1 MKNILVIGAA
11 GQIGS
16 ELVPEL
22 RRRDYMTVAAGSGRT
37 PLTAA
42 LSEGGPTAVVNLL
55 DADGLRRTVE
65 HYAIDTIFNMAAIL
79 SAVGESKPMT
89 AWDIGVN
96 GVIGLLELAR
106 DKNLSVFTPS
116 SIGVFGPETPHDPTP
131 QDTVCRPR
139 TMYGIT
145 KVAGEL
151 LSDYYR
157 AKYGVD
163 ARSVRYPGLISHV
176 TPPGGGT
183 TDYAVDIYWKAVEHG
198 RYASPLAEG
207 TRLPMMFMADALR
220 AAIELM
226 EADASRLRHFNSFN
240 VGAMSF
246 APEDVAAS
254 IRRRMPGFELTY
266 EVNPLLQG
274 IAESWP
280 DALDDTT
287 AREEWDWEPEYDLD
301 AMTDVMLEAISERLG
316 GKSGHSSQA

>member
-22 RRRDYMTVAAGSGRT
+22 RARGYMTVAAGSGRT
-37 PLTAA
+37 PLPEHLTD
-42 LSEGGPTAVVNLL
+42 GPTATVNLL
-55 DADGLRRTVE
+55 DHDALDAVIK
-65 HYAIDTIFNMAAIL
+65 HFNIDTVFNLAAIL
-79 SAVGESKPMT
+79 SAVGESKPMA
-89 AWDIGVN
+89 AWNLGVN

-106 DKNLSVFTPS
+106 DCKLSVFTPS
-116 SIGVFGPETPHDPTP
+116 SIGVFGPETPHDLTP

-163 ARSVRYPGLISHV
+163 ARSVRYPGLISYV

-183 TDYAVDIYWKAVEHG
+183 TDYAVDIYWKAIEKGVY
-198 RYASPLAEG
+198 RCPLKAG
-207 TRLPMMFMADALR
+207 TYLPMMFMPDALR

-226 EADASRLRHFNSFN
+226 EADASRLNHFNSFN
-240 VGAMSF
+240 VGALSF
-246 APEDVAAS
+246 DPEEVAAS
-254 IRRRMPGFELTY
+254 IQKRLPGFKLEY
-266 EVNPLLQG
+266 DVNPLLQS
-274 IAESWP
+274 IADSWP
-280 DALDDTT
+280 DDLDDTA
-287 AREEWDWEPEYDLD
+287 AREEWDWVPKYNLDQMTNVMLD
-301 AMTDVMLEAISERLG
+301 AITKRVTESA
-316 GKSGHSSQA
+316 

>member
-1 MKNILVIGAA
+1 MQNILVIGAA

-22 RRRDYMTVAAGSGRT
+22 RRRGYMTVAAGSGRT
-37 PLTAA
+37 PLPPTLAD
-42 LSEGGPTAVVNLL
+42 GGPTAAVNLL
-55 DADGLRRTVE
+55 DADALRKTVDRFK
-65 HYAIDTIFNMAAIL
+65 IDTVFNLAAIL

-89 AWDIGVN
+89 TWDIGVN
-96 GVIGLLELAR
+96 GVISLLELAR
-106 DKNLSVFTPS
+106 DKRLSVFTPS

-131 QDTVCRPR
+131 QDTVCRPK

-157 AKYGVD
+157 LKYRVD

-176 TPPGGGT
+176 TQPGGGT
-183 TDYAVDIYWKAVEHG
+183 TDYAVDIYWKAVEKG
-198 RYASPLAEG
+198 RYASPLARG
-207 TRLPMMFMADALR
+207 TRLPMMFMTDALR

-226 EADASRLRHFNSFN
+226 EADASRLKHFNSFN

-254 IRRRMPGFELTY
+254 IRRQIPGFELLFD
-266 EVNPLLQG
+266 VNPLLQG

-280 DALDDTT
+280 DALDDTA
-287 AREEWDWEPEYDLD
+287 AREEWDWRPEYDLD
-301 AMTDVMLEAISERLG
+301 AMTDAMLEAVCRRLG
-316 GKSGHSSQA
+316 KTL

>member
-22 RRRDYMTVAAGSGRT
+22 RARGYMTVAAGSGRT
-37 PLTAA
+37 PLPEHLTD
-42 LSEGGPTAVVNLL
+42 GPTATVNLL
-55 DADGLRRTVE
+55 DSDALDAVIK
-65 HYAIDTIFNMAAIL
+65 HFNIDTVFNLAAIL
-79 SAVGESKPMT
+79 SAVGETRPMA
-89 AWDIGVN
+89 AWNLGVY

-106 DKNLSVFTPS
+106 DRKLSVFTPS
-116 SIGVFGPETPHDPTP
+116 SIGVFGPETPHNLTP

-163 ARSVRYPGLISHV
+163 ARSVRYPGLISYV

-183 TDYAVDIYWKAVEHG
+183 TDYAIDIYWKAIETGVY
-198 RYASPLAEG
+198 RCPLKAG
-207 TRLPMMFMADALR
+207 TYLPMMFMPDALR

-226 EADASRLRHFNSFN
+226 EADASRLKHFNSFN
-240 VGAMSF
+240 VGALSF
-246 APEDVAAS
+246 DPEEVAAS
-254 IRRRMPGFELTY
+254 IQKRLPGFKLEY
-266 EVNPLLQG
+266 DVNPLLQS
-274 IAESWP
+274 IADSWP
-280 DALDDTT
+280 DDLDDSA
-287 AREEWDWEPEYDLD
+287 AREEWDWVPQYNLDQMTNVMLD
-301 AMTDVMLEAISERLG
+301 AITKRLTEN
-316 GKSGHSSQA
+316 A

>member
-22 RRRDYMTVAAGSGRT
+22 RARGYMTVAAGSGRT
-37 PLTAA
+37 PLPEHLTD
-42 LSEGGPTAVVNLL
+42 GPTATVNLL
-55 DADGLRRTVE
+55 DHDALDAVIK
-65 HYAIDTIFNMAAIL
+65 HFNIDTVFNLAAIL
-79 SAVGESKPMT
+79 SAVGESKPMA
-89 AWDIGVN
+89 AWNLGVN

-106 DKNLSVFTPS
+106 DRKLSVFTPS
-116 SIGVFGPETPHDPTP
+116 SIGVFGPETPHDLTP

-163 ARSVRYPGLISHV
+163 ARSVRYPGLISYV

-183 TDYAVDIYWKAVEHG
+183 TDYAVDIYWKAIEKGVY
-198 RYASPLAEG
+198 RCPLKAG
-207 TRLPMMFMADALR
+207 TYLPMMFMPDALR

-226 EADASRLRHFNSFN
+226 EADASRLKHFNSFN
-240 VGAMSF
+240 VGALSF
-246 APEDVAAS
+246 PTLSA
-254 IRRRMPGFELTY
+254 
-266 EVNPLLQG
+266 
-274 IAESWP
+274 
-280 DALDDTT
+280 
-287 AREEWDWEPEYDLD
+287 
-301 AMTDVMLEAISERLG
+301 
-316 GKSGHSSQA
+316 

>member
-55 DADGLRRTVE
+55 DAGGLRRTVE

-207 TRLPMMFMADALR
+207 TRLP
-220 AAIELM
+220 
-226 EADASRLRHFNSFN
+226 
-240 VGAMSF
+240 
-246 APEDVAAS
+246 PEDVAAS

-287 AREEWDWEPEYDLD
+287 AREEWDWKPEYDLD

>member
-22 RRRDYMTVAAGSGRT
+22 RARGYITVAAGSGRT
-37 PLTAA
+37 PLPEHLTD
-42 LSEGGPTAVVNLL
+42 GPTATVNLL
-55 DADGLRRTVE
+55 DRDALEAVIK
-65 HYAIDTIFNMAAIL
+65 HFNIDTVFNLAAIL
-79 SAVGESKPMT
+79 SAVGESNPMA
-89 AWDIGVN
+89 AWNLGVN

-106 DKNLSVFTPS
+106 DHKLSVFTPS
-116 SIGVFGPETPHDPTP
+116 SIGVFGPETLHNLTP

-163 ARSVRYPGLISHV
+163 ARSVRYPGLISYV

-183 TDYAVDIYWKAVEHG
+183 TDYAVDIYWKAIETGVY
-198 RYASPLAEG
+198 RCPLKAG
-207 TRLPMMFMADALR
+207 TYLPMMFMPDALR

-226 EADASRLRHFNSFN
+226 EADVSRLKHFNSFN
-240 VGAMSF
+240 VGALSF
-246 APEDVAAS
+246 DPEEVAAS
-254 IRRRMPGFELTY
+254 IQKRLPGFKLEY
-266 EVNPLLQG
+266 DVNPFLQS
-274 IAESWP
+274 IADSWP
-280 DALDDTT
+280 DDLDDSA
-287 AREEWDWEPEYDLD
+287 AREEWDWVPQYNLDQMTNVMLD
-301 AMTDVMLEAISERLG
+301 AITKRLTE
-316 GKSGHSSQA
+316 SA

>member
-22 RRRDYMTVAAGSGRT
+22 RARGYMTVAAGSGRT
-37 PLTAA
+37 PLPEHLTD
-42 LSEGGPTAVVNLL
+42 GPTATVNLL
-55 DADGLRRTVE
+55 DHDALDAAIK
-65 HYAIDTIFNMAAIL
+65 HFNIDTVFNLAAIL
-79 SAVGESKPMT
+79 SAVGESKPMA
-89 AWDIGVN
+89 AWNLGVN

-106 DKNLSVFTPS
+106 DRKLSVFTPS
-116 SIGVFGPETPHDPTP
+116 SIGVFGPETP

-163 ARSVRYPGLISHV
+163 ARSVRYPGLISYV

-183 TDYAVDIYWKAVEHG
+183 TDYAVDIYWKAIEKGVY
-198 RYASPLAEG
+198 RCPLKAG
-207 TRLPMMFMADALR
+207 TYLPMMFMPDALR

-226 EADASRLRHFNSFN
+226 EADASRLKHFNSFN
-240 VGAMSF
+240 VGALSF
-246 APEDVAAS
+246 DPEEVAAS
-254 IRRRMPGFELTY
+254 IQKRLPGFKLEY
-266 EVNPLLQG
+266 DVNPLLQS
-274 IAESWP
+274 IADSWP
-280 DALDDTT
+280 DDLDDTA
-287 AREEWDWEPEYDLD
+287 AREEWDWAPKYNLDQMTNVMLD
-301 AMTDVMLEAISERLG
+301 AITKRVTESA
-316 GKSGHSSQA
+316 

>member
-22 RRRDYMTVAAGSGRT
+22 RARGYMTVAAGSGRT
-37 PLTAA
+37 PLPAHLTD
-42 LSEGGPTAVVNLL
+42 GPTATVNLL
-55 DADGLRRTVE
+55 DHDALNAVIK
-65 HYAIDTIFNMAAIL
+65 HFNIDTVFNLAAIL
-79 SAVGESKPMT
+79 SAVGESKPMA
-89 AWDIGVN
+89 AWNLGVN

-106 DKNLSVFTPS
+106 DRKLSVFTPS
-116 SIGVFGPETPHDPTP
+116 SIGVFGPETPHDLTP

-163 ARSVRYPGLISHV
+163 ARSVRYPGLISYV

-183 TDYAVDIYWKAVEHG
+183 TDYAVDIYWKAIEKGVY
-198 RYASPLAEG
+198 RCPLKAG
-207 TRLPMMFMADALR
+207 TYLPMMFMPDALR

-226 EADASRLRHFNSFN
+226 EADASRLKHFNSFN
-240 VGAMSF
+240 VGALSF
-246 APEDVAAS
+246 DPEEVAAS
-254 IRRRMPGFELTY
+254 IQKRLPGFKLEY
-266 EVNPLLQG
+266 DVNPLLQS
-274 IAESWP
+274 IADSWP
-280 DALDDTT
+280 DDLDDTA
-287 AREEWDWEPEYDLD
+287 ARDEWDWVPKYNLDQMTNVMLD
-301 AMTDVMLEAISERLG
+301 AITKQVTESA
-316 GKSGHSSQA
+316 

>member
-1 MKNILVIGAA
+1 MQNILVIGAA

-22 RRRDYMTVAAGSGRT
+22 RRRGYMTVAAGSGRT
-37 PLTAA
+37 PLPTTLAD
-42 LSEGGPTAVVNLL
+42 GGPTAVVNLL
-55 DADGLRRTVE
+55 DADALRKTVDRFK
-65 HYAIDTIFNMAAIL
+65 IDTVFNLAAIL

-96 GVIGLLELAR
+96 GIISLLELAR
-106 DKNLSVFTPS
+106 DKRLSVFTPS

-131 QDTVCRPR
+131 QDTVCRPK

-157 AKYGVD
+157 LKYRVD

-176 TPPGGGT
+176 TQPGGGT
-183 TDYAVDIYWKAVEHG
+183 TDYAVDIYWKAVEKG
-198 RYASPLAEG
+198 RYASPLARG
-207 TRLPMMFMADALR
+207 TRLPMMFMNDALR

-226 EADASRLRHFNSFN
+226 EADASRLKHFNSFN

-254 IRRRMPGFELTY
+254 IRRRIPGFELSFD
-266 EVNPLLQG
+266 VNPLLQG

-280 DALDDTT
+280 DALDDTA
-287 AREEWDWEPEYDLD
+287 AREEWDWRPEYDLD
-301 AMTDVMLEAISERLG
+301 AMTDAMLEAVSCRLG
-316 GKSGHSSQA
+316 KTL

>member
-16 ELVPEL
+16 ELVPAL
-22 RRRDYMTVAAGSGRT
+22 RARGYMTVAAGSGRT
-37 PLTAA
+37 PLPAHLA
-42 LSEGGPTAVVNLL
+42 DGPVATVNLL
-55 DADGLRRTVE
+55 DREALAKTID
-65 HYAIDTIFNMAAIL
+65 HYAIDTIFNLAAIL
-79 SAVGESKPMT
+79 SAVGESKPMA
-89 AWDIGVN
+89 AWELGVN

-106 DKNLSVFTPS
+106 DKKLSVFTPS

-183 TDYAVDIYWKAVEHG
+183 TDSAVDIYWKAIENG
-198 RYASPLAEG
+198 AYTCPLKAG
-207 TRLPMMFMADALR
+207 TRLPMMFMPDALR

-226 EADASRLRHFNSFN
+226 EADPARLKHFNSFN
-240 VGAMSF
+240 VGALSF

-254 IRRRMPGFELTY
+254 IRRRMPDFKLDY
-266 EVNPLLQG
+266 DVNPLLQS
-274 IAESWP
+274 IADSWP
-280 DALDDTT
+280 DALDDTA
-287 AREEWDWEPEYDLD
+287 AREEWDWKPDYSLD
-301 AMTDVMLEAISERLG
+301 AMTDVMLDAIGKRLG
-316 GKSGHSSQA
+316 KPVA

>member
-1 MKNILVIGAA
+1 MQNILVIGAA

-22 RRRDYMTVAAGSGRT
+22 RRRGYMTVAAGSGRT
-37 PLTAA
+37 PLPTTLAD
-42 LSEGGPTAVVNLL
+42 GGPTAVVNLL
-55 DADGLRRTVE
+55 DADALRKTVDRFK
-65 HYAIDTIFNMAAIL
+65 IDTVFNLAAIL

-96 GVIGLLELAR
+96 GVISLLELAR
-106 DKNLSVFTPS
+106 DKRLSVFTPS

-131 QDTVCRPR
+131 QDTVCRPK

-157 AKYGVD
+157 LKYGVD

-176 TPPGGGT
+176 TQPGGGT
-183 TDYAVDIYWKAVEHG
+183 TDYAVEIYWKAVEEG
-198 RYASPLAEG
+198 RYASPLARG
-207 TRLPMMFMADALR
+207 TRLPMMFMTDALR

-226 EADASRLRHFNSFN
+226 EADASRLKHFNSFN

-254 IRRRMPGFELTY
+254 IKRRIPGFELSFD
-266 EVNPLLQG
+266 VNPLLQG

-280 DALDDTT
+280 DALDDTA
-287 AREEWDWEPEYDLD
+287 AREEWDWRPEYDLD
-301 AMTDVMLEAISERLG
+301 TMTDTMLEAVSRRLG
-316 GKSGHSSQA
+316 KTL

>member
-1 MKNILVIGAA
+1 MQNILVIGAA

-22 RRRDYMTVAAGSGRT
+22 RRRGYMTVAAGSGRT
-37 PLTAA
+37 PLPATLAD
-42 LSEGGPTAVVNLL
+42 GGPTAVVNLL
-55 DADGLRRTVE
+55 DADALRKTVDLFK
-65 HYAIDTIFNMAAIL
+65 IDTIFNLAAIL

-96 GVIGLLELAR
+96 GVISLLELAR
-106 DKNLSVFTPS
+106 DKRLSVFTPS

-131 QDTVCRPR
+131 QDTVCRPK

-157 AKYGVD
+157 LKHRVD

-176 TPPGGGT
+176 TQPGGGT
-183 TDYAVDIYWKAVEHG
+183 TDYAVDIYWNAVEKG
-198 RYASPLAEG
+198 RYASPLARG
-207 TRLPMMFMADALR
+207 TRLPMMFMTDALR

-226 EADASRLRHFNSFN
+226 EADASRLKHFNSFN

-254 IRRRMPGFELTY
+254 IRRRIPGFELSFD
-266 EVNPLLQG
+266 VNPLLQG

-280 DALDDTT
+280 DALDDTA
-287 AREEWDWEPEYDLD
+287 AREEWDWRPEYDLD
-301 AMTDVMLEAISERLG
+301 AMTDAMLEAVSCRLG
-316 GKSGHSSQA
+316 KTL

>member
-22 RRRDYMTVAAGSGRT
+22 RARGYMTVAAGSGRT
-37 PLTAA
+37 PLPEHLTD
-42 LSEGGPTAVVNLL
+42 GPTATVNLL
-55 DADGLRRTVE
+55 DHDALDAVIK
-65 HYAIDTIFNMAAIL
+65 HFNIDTVFNLAAIL
-79 SAVGESKPMT
+79 SAVGESKPMA
-89 AWDIGVN
+89 AWNLGVN

-106 DKNLSVFTPS
+106 DRKLSVFTPS
-116 SIGVFGPETPHDPTP
+116 SIGVFGPETPHDLTP

-163 ARSVRYPGLISHV
+163 ARSVRYPGLISYV

-183 TDYAVDIYWKAVEHG
+183 TDYAVDIYWKAIEKGVY
-198 RYASPLAEG
+198 RCPLKAG
-207 TRLPMMFMADALR
+207 TYLPMMFMPDALR

-226 EADASRLRHFNSFN
+226 EADASRLKHFNSFN
-240 VGAMSF
+240 VGALSF
-246 APEDVAAS
+246 DPEEVAAS
-254 IRRRMPGFELTY
+254 IQKRLPGFKLEY
-266 EVNPLLQG
+266 DVNPLLQS
-274 IAESWP
+274 IADSWP
-280 DALDDTT
+280 DDLDDTA
-287 AREEWDWEPEYDLD
+287 AREEWDWAPKYNLDQMTNVMLD
-301 AMTDVMLEAISERLG
+301 AITKRVTESV
-316 GKSGHSSQA
+316 

>member
-22 RRRDYMTVAAGSGRT
+22 RARGYMTVAAGSGRT
-37 PLTAA
+37 PLPEHLTD
-42 LSEGGPTAVVNLL
+42 GPTAIVNLL
-55 DADGLRRTVE
+55 DHDALDAVIK
-65 HYAIDTIFNMAAIL
+65 HFNIDTVFNLAAIL
-79 SAVGESKPMT
+79 SAVGESKPMA
-89 AWDIGVN
+89 AWNLGVN

-106 DKNLSVFTPS
+106 DRKLSVFTPS
-116 SIGVFGPETPHDPTP
+116 SIGVFGPETPHDLTP

-163 ARSVRYPGLISHV
+163 ARSVRYPGLISYV

-183 TDYAVDIYWKAVEHG
+183 TDYAVDIYWKAIEKGVY
-198 RYASPLAEG
+198 RCPLKAG
-207 TRLPMMFMADALR
+207 TYLPMMFMPDALR

-226 EADASRLRHFNSFN
+226 EADASRLKHFNSFN
-240 VGAMSF
+240 VGALSF
-246 APEDVAAS
+246 DPEEVAAS
-254 IRRRMPGFELTY
+254 IQKRLPGFKLEY
-266 EVNPLLQG
+266 DVNPLLQS
-274 IAESWP
+274 IADSWP
-280 DALDDTT
+280 DDLDDTA
-287 AREEWDWEPEYDLD
+287 AREEWDWAPKYNLDQMTNVMLD
-301 AMTDVMLEAISERLG
+301 AITKRVTESA
-316 GKSGHSSQA
+316 

>member
-22 RRRDYMTVAAGSGRT
+22 RRRGYMTVAAGSGRT

-89 AWDIGVN
+89 AWDI
-96 GVIGLLELAR
+96 
-106 DKNLSVFTPS
+106 
-116 SIGVFGPETPHDPTP
+116 
-131 QDTVCRPR
+131 CRPR

-287 AREEWDWEPEYDLD
+287 AREEWDWKPEYDLD

>member
-22 RRRDYMTVAAGSGRT
+22 RARGYMTVAAGSGRT
-37 PLTAA
+37 PLPEHLTD
-42 LSEGGPTAVVNLL
+42 GPTATVNLL
-55 DADGLRRTVE
+55 DHDALDAVIK
-65 HYAIDTIFNMAAIL
+65 HFNIDTVFNLAAIL

-89 AWDIGVN
+89 AWNLGVN

-106 DKNLSVFTPS
+106 DRKLSVFTPS
-116 SIGVFGPETPHDPTP
+116 SIGVFGPETPHDLTP

-163 ARSVRYPGLISHV
+163 ARSVRYPGLISYV
-176 TPPGGGT
+176 TPPGGGS
-183 TDYAVDIYWKAVEHG
+183 TDYAVDIYWKAIEKGVY
-198 RYASPLAEG
+198 RCPLKAG
-207 TRLPMMFMADALR
+207 TYLPMMFMPDALR

-226 EADASRLRHFNSFN
+226 EADASRLKHFNSFN
-240 VGAMSF
+240 VGALSF
-246 APEDVAAS
+246 DPEEVAAS
-254 IRRRMPGFELTY
+254 IQKRLPGFKLEY
-266 EVNPLLQG
+266 DVNPLLQS
-274 IAESWP
+274 IADSWP
-280 DALDDTT
+280 DDLDDTA
-287 AREEWDWEPEYDLD
+287 AREEWDWAPKYNLDQMTNVMLD
-301 AMTDVMLEAISERLG
+301 AITKRVTESA
-316 GKSGHSSQA
+316 

>member
-22 RRRDYMTVAAGSGRT
+22 RARGYMTVAAGSGRT
-37 PLTAA
+37 PLPEHLTD
-42 LSEGGPTAVVNLL
+42 GPTATVNLL
-55 DADGLRRTVE
+55 DHDALDAVIK
-65 HYAIDTIFNMAAIL
+65 HFNIDTVFNLAAIL
-79 SAVGESKPMT
+79 SAVGESKPMA
-89 AWDIGVN
+89 AWNLGVN

-106 DKNLSVFTPS
+106 DRKLSVFTPS
-116 SIGVFGPETPHDPTP
+116 SIGVFGPETPHDLTP

-163 ARSVRYPGLISHV
+163 ARSVRYPGLISYV

-183 TDYAVDIYWKAVEHG
+183 TDYAVDIYWKAIEKGVY
-198 RYASPLAEG
+198 RCPLKAG
-207 TRLPMMFMADALR
+207 TYLPMMFMPDALR

-226 EADASRLRHFNSFN
+226 EADASRLKHFNSFN
-240 VGAMSF
+240 VGALSF
-246 APEDVAAS
+246 DPEEVAAS
-254 IRRRMPGFELTY
+254 IQKRLPGFKLEY
-266 EVNPLLQG
+266 DVNPLLQS
-274 IAESWP
+274 IADSWP
-280 DALDDTT
+280 DDLDDTA
-287 AREEWDWEPEYDLD
+287 AREEWNWVPKYNLDQMTNVMLD
-301 AMTDVMLEAISERLG
+301 AITKRVTESV
-316 GKSGHSSQA
+316 

>member
-22 RRRDYMTVAAGSGRT
+22 RARGYMTVAAGSGRT
-37 PLTAA
+37 PLPEYLTD
-42 LSEGGPTAVVNLL
+42 GPTATVNLL
-55 DADGLRRTVE
+55 DHDALDAVIK
-65 HYAIDTIFNMAAIL
+65 HFNIDTVFNLAAIL

-89 AWDIGVN
+89 AWNLGVN

-106 DKNLSVFTPS
+106 DRKLSVFTPS
-116 SIGVFGPETPHDPTP
+116 SIGVFGPETPHDLTP

-163 ARSVRYPGLISHV
+163 ARSVRYPGLISYV

-183 TDYAVDIYWKAVEHG
+183 TDYAVDIYWKAIEKGVY
-198 RYASPLAEG
+198 RCPLKAG
-207 TRLPMMFMADALR
+207 TYLPMMFMPDALR

-226 EADASRLRHFNSFN
+226 EADASRLKHFNSFN
-240 VGAMSF
+240 VGALSF
-246 APEDVAAS
+246 DPEEVAAS
-254 IRRRMPGFELTY
+254 IQKRLPGFKLEY
-266 EVNPLLQG
+266 DVNPLLQS
-274 IAESWP
+274 IADSWP
-280 DALDDTT
+280 DDLDDTA
-287 AREEWDWEPEYDLD
+287 AREEWDWIPKYNLDQMTNVMLD
-301 AMTDVMLEAISERLG
+301 AIMKRVTESA
-316 GKSGHSSQA
+316 

>member
-22 RRRDYMTVAAGSGRT
+22 RRRGYMTVAAGSGRT

-79 SAVGESKPMT
+79 SAVGESKPVT

-198 RYASPLAEG
+198 RCAARRHRADGGRCLKTPALQQLQRGRDELCARGRGGEHQK
-207 TRLPMMFMADALR
+207 ADARVRAHLR
-220 AAIELM
+220 GESPAAG
-226 EADASRLRHFNSFN
+226 H
-240 VGAMSF
+240 
-246 APEDVAAS
+246 
-254 IRRRMPGFELTY
+254 RRELT
-266 EVNPLLQG
+266 
-274 IAESWP
+274 
-280 DALDDTT
+280 
-287 AREEWDWEPEYDLD
+287 
-301 AMTDVMLEAISERLG
+301 
-316 GKSGHSSQA
+316 

>member
-1 MKNILVIGAA
+1 MQNILVIGAA

-22 RRRDYMTVAAGSGRT
+22 RRRGYMTVAAGSGRT
-37 PLTAA
+37 PLPTTLAD
-42 LSEGGPTAVVNLL
+42 GGPTAVVNLL
-55 DADGLRRTVE
+55 DADALRKTVDRFK
-65 HYAIDTIFNMAAIL
+65 IDTVFNLAAIL

-96 GVIGLLELAR
+96 GIISLLELAR
-106 DKNLSVFTPS
+106 DKRFSVFTPS

-131 QDTVCRPR
+131 QDTVCRPK

-157 AKYGVD
+157 LKYRVD

-176 TPPGGGT
+176 TQPGGGT
-183 TDYAVDIYWKAVEHG
+183 TDYAVDIYWKAVEKG
-198 RYASPLAEG
+198 RYASPLARG
-207 TRLPMMFMADALR
+207 TRLPMMFMTDALR

-226 EADASRLRHFNSFN
+226 EADASRLKHFNSFN

-254 IRRRMPGFELTY
+254 IRRRIPGFELSFD
-266 EVNPLLQG
+266 VNPLLQG

-280 DALDDTT
+280 DALDDTA
-287 AREEWDWEPEYDLD
+287 AREEWDWRPEYDLD
-301 AMTDVMLEAISERLG
+301 AMTDAMLEAVSCRLG
-316 GKSGHSSQA
+316 KTL

>member
-22 RRRDYMTVAAGSGRT
+22 RRRGYMTVAAGSGRT

-287 AREEWDWEPEYDLD
+287 AREEWDWKPEY
-301 AMTDVMLEAISERLG
+301 A
-316 GKSGHSSQA
+316 Q

>member
-1 MKNILVIGAA
+1 MQNILVIGAA

-22 RRRDYMTVAAGSGRT
+22 RRRGYMTVAAGSGRT
-37 PLTAA
+37 PLPTTLAD
-42 LSEGGPTAVVNLL
+42 GGPTAVVNLL
-55 DADGLRRTVE
+55 DADALRKTVDRFK
-65 HYAIDTIFNMAAIL
+65 IDTVFNLAAIL

-96 GVIGLLELAR
+96 GIISLLELAR
-106 DKNLSVFTPS
+106 DKRLSVFTPS

-131 QDTVCRPR
+131 QDTVCRPK

-157 AKYGVD
+157 LKYRVD

-176 TPPGGGT
+176 TQPGGGT
-183 TDYAVDIYWKAVEHG
+183 TDYAVDIYWKAVEKG
-198 RYASPLAEG
+198 RYASPLARG
-207 TRLPMMFMADALR
+207 TRLPMMFMTDALR

-226 EADASRLRHFNSFN
+226 EADASRLKHFNSFN

-254 IRRRMPGFELTY
+254 IRRRIPGFELSFD
-266 EVNPLLQG
+266 VNPLLQG

-280 DALDDTT
+280 DALDDTA
-287 AREEWDWEPEYDLD
+287 AREEWDWRPEYDLD
-301 AMTDVMLEAISERLG
+301 AMTDAMLEAVSCRLG
-316 GKSGHSSQA
+316 KTL

>member
-1 MKNILVIGAA
+1 MQNILVIGAA

-22 RRRDYMTVAAGSGRT
+22 RRRGYMTVAAGSGRT
-37 PLTAA
+37 PLPTTLAD
-42 LSEGGPTAVVNLL
+42 GGPTAVVNLL
-55 DADGLRRTVE
+55 DADALRKTVDRFK
-65 HYAIDTIFNMAAIL
+65 IDTVFNLAAIL

-96 GVIGLLELAR
+96 GVISLLELAR
-106 DKNLSVFTPS
+106 DKRLSVFTPS

-131 QDTVCRPR
+131 QDTVCRPK

-157 AKYGVD
+157 LKYGVD

-176 TPPGGGT
+176 TQPGGGT
-183 TDYAVDIYWKAVEHG
+183 TDYAVEIYWKAVEEG
-198 RYASPLAEG
+198 RYASPLARG
-207 TRLPMMFMADALR
+207 TRLPMMFMTDALR

-226 EADASRLRHFNSFN
+226 QADASRLKHFNSFN

-254 IRRRMPGFELTY
+254 IRRRIPGFELSFD
-266 EVNPLLQG
+266 VNPLLQG
-274 IAESWP
+274 IADSWP
-280 DALDDTT
+280 DALDDTA
-287 AREEWDWEPEYDLD
+287 AREEWDWRPEYDLD
-301 AMTDVMLEAISERLG
+301 AMTDAMLEAVCRRLG
-316 GKSGHSSQA
+316 KTL

>member
-1 MKNILVIGAA
+1 MQNILVIGAA

-22 RRRDYMTVAAGSGRT
+22 RRRGYMTVVAGSGRT
-37 PLTAA
+37 PLPATLA
-42 LSEGGPTAVVNLL
+42 EGGPSTAVNLL
-55 DADGLRRTVE
+55 DVDALRKTVE
-65 HYAIDTIFNMAAIL
+65 RFNIDTVFNLAAIL

-106 DKNLSVFTPS
+106 EKRLSVFTPS

-131 QDTVCRPR
+131 QDTVCRPK

-157 AKYGVD
+157 LKYGVD
-163 ARSVRYPGLISHV
+163 ARSVRYPGLITHV

-183 TDYAVDIYWKAVEHG
+183 TDYAVDIYWKAVEQG
-198 RYASPLAEG
+198 CYASPLARG

-226 EADASRLRHFNSFN
+226 EADASRLKHFNSFN
-240 VGAMSF
+240 VAAMSF
-246 APEDVAAS
+246 APEDVAVS
-254 IRRRMPGFELTY
+254 IRRRIPGFELSFD
-266 EVNPLLQG
+266 VDPLLQG

-280 DALDDTT
+280 DALDDDA
-287 AREEWDWEPEYDLD
+287 AREEWDWRPEYDLD
-301 AMTDVMLEAISERLG
+301 AMTDVMLQAVSDRLA
-316 GKSGHSSQA
+316 KMI

>member
-22 RRRDYMTVAAGSGRT
+22 RRRGYMTVAAGSGRT
-37 PLTAA
+37 PLPAH
-42 LSEGGPTAVVNLL
+42 LIDGPTATVNLL
-55 DADGLRRTVE
+55 DRDALDATIK
-65 HYAIDTIFNMAAIL
+65 HFNIDTVFNLAAIL
-79 SAVGESKPMT
+79 SAVGESKPMA
-89 AWDIGVN
+89 AWDLGVN

-106 DKNLSVFTPS
+106 DRKLSVFTPS
-116 SIGVFGPETPHDPTP
+116 SIGVFGPETPHNPTP

-163 ARSVRYPGLISHV
+163 ARSVRYPGLISYV

-183 TDYAVDIYWKAVEHG
+183 TDYAVDIYWKAVESG
-198 RYASPLAEG
+198 VYRCPLKAG
-207 TRLPMMFMADALR
+207 TYLPMMFMPDALR
-220 AAIELM
+220 AAIDLM
-226 EADASRLRHFNSFN
+226 EADASRLKHFNSFN
-240 VGAMSF
+240 VGALSF

-254 IRRRMPGFELTY
+254 IQKRLPDFKLEY
-266 EVNPLLQG
+266 DINPLLQG

-280 DALDDTT
+280 DALDDTA
-287 AREEWDWEPEYDLD
+287 AREEWDWEPEYSLD
-301 AMTDVMLEAISERLG
+301 AMTDVMLTAISERLG
-316 GKSGHSSQA
+316 KAL